1 MFSLKIT
8 LPNGAKVKYR
18 IGHIK
23 VIFILHHQFLTR
35 AMLKGCVETQI
46 VTHLTISFLKG
57 REYRLPTQE
66 TFKQVGGK
74 VDIVH
79 FIVFQV

>member
-1 MFSLKIT
+1 
-8 LPNGAKVKYR
+8 
-18 IGHIK
+18 
-23 VIFILHHQFLTR
+23 
-35 AMLKGCVETQI
+35 MLKGCVETQI

-79 FIVFQV
+79 FIVFQILKKLALKMSSNF

>member
-1 MFSLKIT
+1 
-8 LPNGAKVKYR
+8 
-18 IGHIK
+18 
-23 VIFILHHQFLTR
+23 
-35 AMLKGCVETQI
+35 MLKGCVETQI

-57 REYRLPTQE
+57 RGYRLPTQE

-79 FIVFQV
+79 FIVFQI